1 MGLLKR
7 NAIVSELWA
16 KLSAQTRTEILSR
29 MKQNCITAPVPR
41 DCHPCPWGISRFIP
55 SPFLK
60 KFTLQLFYKKLRKL
74 KLMNSFSLLNT
85 SFSQTRMWCKL
96 SPFEYYYASDLIR
109 IMKPGSVYLL
119 THD

>member
-60 KFTLQLFYKKLRKL
+60 KFTLQLFYKELRKL

-85 SFSQTRMWCKL
+85 SFSQTWMWCKL